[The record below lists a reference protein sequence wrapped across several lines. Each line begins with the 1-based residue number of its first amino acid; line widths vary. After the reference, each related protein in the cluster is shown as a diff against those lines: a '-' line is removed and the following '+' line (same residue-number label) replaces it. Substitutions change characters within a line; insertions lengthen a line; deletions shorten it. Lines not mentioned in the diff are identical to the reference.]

1 MFVAFFKSAL
11 VILFPLFARLKCSWY
26 SNFYAT
32 PRALWDSAQVCLVDV
47 DIILEVEV
55 CADVEFYVNIDV
67 DAKDV

>member
-1 MFVAFFKSAL
+1 MAGWYNSRTG
-11 VILFPLFARLKCSWY
+11 PL
-26 SNFYAT
+26 
-32 PRALWDSAQVCLVDV
+32 ALWDSAQVSLVDV